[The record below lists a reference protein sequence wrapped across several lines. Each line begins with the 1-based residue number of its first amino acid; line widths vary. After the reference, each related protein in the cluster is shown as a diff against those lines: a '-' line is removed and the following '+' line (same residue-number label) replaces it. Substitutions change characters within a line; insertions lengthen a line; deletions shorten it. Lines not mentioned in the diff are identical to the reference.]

1 MCRKPSFVAAPFI
14 LDEVTMHQHVTP
26 QELLELFPIAPSERE
41 LLGTKSG
48 ASRLG
53 CAVLLKYFQ
62 CEGRFPASWHDVPR
76 EVIRHL
82 AQRVGVSPEAYRH
95 YDLDERLARYH
106 KEQIRQWTGFR
117 QGHTTD
123 AEAIK
128 AWVCAHSRVDET
140 TMPVLIDRL
149 TARYKQLQIELPTP
163 GRLERLAH
171 SAAQTVEEQFF
182 ARLADALAPD
192 TRHRIDAMLTDMA
205 TPGSLSALKIDTG
218 RRSLNSLEGDVEKL
232 NQLQRLTLP
241 QDLLVPLS
249 ARYPPADEAAGH
261 RRIAVGHP
269 AAS

>member
-1 MCRKPSFVAAPFI
+1 
-14 LDEVTMHQHVTP
+14 MHQHVTP
-26 QELLELFPIAPSERE
+26 QELLESFTIAPSERE
-41 LLGTKSG
+41 FLGTKSG

-82 AQRVGVSPEAYRH
+82 AQSCGVSPDAYRH

-117 QGHTTD
+117 QGNTTD

-128 AWVCAHSRVDET
+128 AWGCAHSRVDET
-140 TMPVLIDRL
+140 TIPVLIDRL

-163 GRLERLAH
+163 RRLERLAH

-192 TRHRIDAMLTDMA
+192 TRHMIDAMLTDMS
-205 TPGSLSALKIDTG
+205 TPVALSALKTDSG
-218 RRSLNSLEGDVEKL
+218 RRSLNSLEVDVEKL
-232 NQLQRLTLP
+232 HHLQRLTLP

-249 ARYPPADEAAGH
+249 TRLPPADEAAGH

>member
-1 MCRKPSFVAAPFI
+1 
-14 LDEVTMHQHVTP
+14 MHQHVTP
-26 QELLELFPIAPSERE
+26 QALLELFTIAPSDRE

-82 AQRVGVSPEAYRH
+82 AQSVGVSPEAYRY

-140 TMPVLIDRL
+140 TLPVLIDRL

-163 GRLERLAH
+163 IHA
-171 SAAQTVEEQFF
+171 
-182 ARLADALAPD
+182 
-192 TRHRIDAMLTDMA
+192 
-205 TPGSLSALKIDTG
+205 
-218 RRSLNSLEGDVEKL
+218 
-232 NQLQRLTLP
+232 
-241 QDLLVPLS
+241 
-249 ARYPPADEAAGH
+249 
-261 RRIAVGHP
+261 
-269 AAS
+269 AASFASFFSLYPLGYPRIRPLQKQALQK

>member
-1 MCRKPSFVAAPFI
+1 LGHKPSFVAGPFI

-26 QELLELFPIAPSERE
+26 QELLESFTIAPSERE
-41 LLGTKSG
+41 ILGTKSG
-48 ASRLG
+48 ASRLD

-76 EVIRHL
+76 ELIRHL
-82 AQRVGVSPEAYRH
+82 AQSFGASPEAYRH
-95 YDLDERLARYH
+95 YELDERLARYH
-106 KEQIRQWTGFR
+106 KEQIR

-140 TMPVLIDRL
+140 TIPVLIDRL

-171 SAAQTVEEQFF
+171 SVAQTMEEQFF

-205 TPGSLSALKIDTG
+205 
-218 RRSLNSLEGDVEKL
+218 
-232 NQLQRLTLP
+232 
-241 QDLLVPLS
+241 
-249 ARYPPADEAAGH
+249 
-261 RRIAVGHP
+261 
-269 AAS
+269 

>member
-1 MCRKPSFVAAPFI
+1 M
-14 LDEVTMHQHVTP
+14 
-26 QELLELFPIAPSERE
+26 
-41 LLGTKSG
+41 
-48 ASRLG
+48 
-53 CAVLLKYFQ
+53 
-62 CEGRFPASWHDVPR
+62 PR
-76 EVIRHL
+76 AVIRHL
-82 AQRVGVSPEAYRH
+82 AQTFGVSPDAYRH

-117 QGHTTD
+117 QGNTTD

-128 AWVCAHSRVDET
+128 AWGCAHSRVDET
-140 TMPVLIDRL
+140 TIPVLIDRL

-192 TRHRIDAMLTDMA
+192 TRHMIDAMLTAMS
-205 TPGSLSALKIDTG
+205 TPVSLSALKIDSG

-232 NQLQRLTLP
+232 HHFQRLTWP

-249 ARYPPADEAAGH
+249 HPLPPADEAAGH
-261 RRIAVGHP
+261 RRISVGHP
-269 AAS
+269 AASGPHPVWLGDALLLRANA

>member
-1 MCRKPSFVAAPFI
+1 
-14 LDEVTMHQHVTP
+14 MHQHVTP
-26 QELLELFPIAPSERE
+26 QELLESFTIAPSERE

-82 AQRVGVSPEAYRH
+82 AQSSGVSPDAYRH

-117 QGHTTD
+117 QGNTTD

-128 AWVCAHSRVDET
+128 AWGCAHSRVDET
-140 TMPVLIDRL
+140 TIPVLIDRL

-171 SAAQTVEEQFF
+171 TAAQTVEEQFF
-182 ARLADALAPD
+182 TRLTDALAPD
-192 TRHRIDAMLTDMA
+192 TRHMIDAMLTDMS
-205 TPGSLSALKIDTG
+205 TPVSLSALKIDSG
-218 RRSLNSLEGDVEKL
+218 RRSLNSLEVDVEKL
-232 NQLQRLTLP
+232 HHLQRLTLP

-249 ARYPPADEAAGH
+249 TRYPPADEAAGH
-261 RRIAVGHP
+261 RRISGGHP